1 MRSWCL
7 PSTVCSRYVCRTG
20 GAWGQGLLPPIQ
32 VQLMVTACSPA
43 GSRCP
48 PPCSAGT
55 EGAVT
60 SSLSLHPHL
69 GKVPDELPLVVGQ
82 HVLNFL
88 LAEGPG
94 AQQPCF
100 LQPQTP
106 PTAHAWLS
114 STPEGLSPPPPLII
128 PVTHR
133 LRRLPRGAG
142 QAAAPLAFD
151 GGVVAV
157 RPLDALQDGPDDA
170 AGHGGRA
177 EQLPALAA
185 LGGML
190 LGGGRNPT
198 LMPWD
203 LDTPRGSHDP
213 PRVPLWGCTHRLC
226 LLLPHQRCGQQARHA
241 WRHLGFTLEMRWAE
255 MGEEV

>member
-1 MRSWCL
+1 MTQLSMALLKCPLSTATICGSTACHTVCLSAPGGVGGKEGGLQPVTISGEMYLRSWCL

-20 GAWGQGLLPPIQ
+20 GAWGQGLLPPTQ
-32 VQLMVTACSPA
+32 VRLMVTACSPA
-43 GSRCP
+43 PSRCP

-106 PTAHAWLS
+106 P
-114 STPEGLSPPPPLII
+114 
-128 PVTHR
+128 
-133 LRRLPRGAG
+133 
-142 QAAAPLAFD
+142 
-151 GGVVAV
+151 
-157 RPLDALQDGPDDA
+157 
-170 AGHGGRA
+170 
-177 EQLPALAA
+177 
-185 LGGML
+185 
-190 LGGGRNPT
+190 
-198 LMPWD
+198 
-203 LDTPRGSHDP
+203 DTPC
-213 PRVPLWGCTHRLC
+213 VA
-226 LLLPHQRCGQQARHA
+226 QQHP
-241 WRHLGFTLEMRWAE
+241 
-255 MGEEV
+255 